1 MVGVARDGPPPQPTR
16 AHRFRNSLTI
26 LLFALLASCQR
37 PPAVTPPG
45 PHPDPLL
52 ERMLALYA
60 EEDAGLDK
68 ASVRR
73 RLDRLTAAAAV
84 RLQGLTAPR
93 QRIQALNRFFFV
105 ERGFVADL
113 DLADA
118 DNLFLDRV
126 LERRRGYCTGLASVY
141 ITIARRLGLSVYA
154 VSTPSHLFLRH
165 DDGTGTINIETLE
178 DGREISDDT
187 YRRRYHIP
195 PISVQRGVFLRNLDE
210 DRFLS
215 QLINNAGTLR
225 SRAGER
231 QRAQELYRRALEL
244 DPLNVT
250 ARFNLARDQM
260 RQERFLL
267 AVEGY
272 SLGLELRPNDPWS
285 LNNRGVCRLRL
296 GNRDGAVADFLEALS
311 VDPGFV
317 EARRN
322 LDLLTD

>member
-1 MVGVARDGPPPQPTR
+1 
-16 AHRFRNSLTI
+16 
-26 LLFALLASCQR
+26 
-37 PPAVTPPG
+37 
-45 PHPDPLL
+45 
-52 ERMLALYA
+52 MLALYA
-60 EEDAGLDK
+60 EEDANLDK
-68 ASVRR
+68 TAVRR

-84 RLQGLTAPR
+84 RLQGLATPR
-93 QRIQALNRFFFV
+93 RRVQALNRFFFV

-141 ITIARRLGLSVYA
+141 LIVARRLGLSMYA

-165 DDGTGTINIETLE
+165 DDGTGPINIETLE
-178 DGREISDDT
+178 DGREISDET
-187 YRRRYHIP
+187 YRRRYHILP
-195 PISVQRGVFLRNLDE
+195 LSVQRGVFLRNLDE

-215 QLINNAGTLR
+215 QLVNNVGTLR
-225 SRAGER
+225 SRGGQQE
-231 QRAQELYRRALEL
+231 RAQELYQRALQL

-260 RQERFLL
+260 RQEHFLL

-272 SLGLELRPNDPWS
+272 SRVLELHPNDPWS

-322 LDLLTD
+322 LDLLTN

>member
-1 MVGVARDGPPPQPTR
+1 MRLV
-16 AHRFRNSLTI
+16 RNHCTVLV
-26 LLFALLASCQR
+26 LALLASCLR
-37 PPAVTPPG
+37 PPAIAPTG
-45 PHPDPLL
+45 PRPDPFL

-84 RLQGLTAPR
+84 RLQGLATPR
-93 QRIQALNRFFFV
+93 GRVQALNRFFFL

-141 ITIARRLGLSVYA
+141 LIVARRLGLPVYA

-165 DDGTGTINIETLE
+165 DDGTGPINIETLE
-178 DGREISDDT
+178 DGREISDET
-187 YRRRYHIP
+187 YRRRYHILP
-195 PISVQRGVFLRNLDE
+195 LSVQRGVFLRNLDE

-215 QLINNAGTLR
+215 QLVNNVGTLH
-225 SRAGER
+225 SRAGQQE
-231 QRAQELYRRALEL
+231 QAQELYQRALQL

-260 RQERFLL
+260 QQEHFLL

-272 SLGLELRPNDPWS
+272 SRVLELHPNDPWS

-296 GNRDGAVADFLEALS
+296 GNPDGALADFLEALS

-322 LDLLTD
+322 LELLTD

>member
-1 MVGVARDGPPPQPTR
+1 MHLV
-16 AHRFRNSLTI
+16 RNHFAV
-26 LLFALLASCQR
+26 LLLALLAACQR
-37 PPAVTPPG
+37 PPAVAPTAS
-45 PHPDPLL
+45 HPDPLL

-84 RLQGLTAPR
+84 RLQGLATPR

-113 DLADA
+113 DLTDA

-126 LERRRGYCTGLASVY
+126 LQRQRGYCTGLASVY
-141 ITIARRLGLSVYA
+141 ITVARRLGLPVYA

-165 DDGTGTINIETLE
+165 DDGTRPINIETLE

-187 YRRRYHIP
+187 YRRQYHIP
-195 PISVQRGVFLRNLDE
+195 PLSVQRGVFLRNLDA

-215 QLINNAGTLR
+215 QLVNNVGTLR
-225 SRAGER
+225 SRTGER
-231 QRAQELYRRALEL
+231 GRAQELYRRALEL

-272 SLGLELRPNDPWS
+272 SRVLELYPNDPWS